1 VLLVDNERFKEHLA
15 RHRQEIIH
23 TVTSLYQRIP
33 PQNLTDSET
42 QHALKSALAKNNA
55 LLADIGRITAEKDD
69 RDDRLTNT
77 MMRLLS
83 LEKKLDRS
91 KSITLAKIEA
101 QATQKP
107 TEEPQEQEVQ
117 ENGNTPSRPSSRVN
131 SRNTAELESLNATH
145 RAALATL
152 KEECAAVLKEKSA
165 VLLQLSDMTTKMAT
179 PAREEIEGSQPYKAL
194 LSQIEH
200 LSSEIARLE
209 SSSEKLREENTSLLA
224 ERTKFKEDIVAEHKV
239 AMDEAN
245 SQIQRIEHDL
255 TRVRGVRDELHFE
268 IQNRKAK
275 EDETLHSAREI
286 SEIADSRE
294 VSPLMYLLILD
305 AYSSA
310 GEGSCTIQS
319 SGRSNPCATEF
330 RIINHRT
337 VAEN

>member
-1 VLLVDNERFKEHLA
+1 LLADNERFKEHLA
-15 RHRQEIIH
+15 RHRQEVIH
-23 TVTSLYQRIP
+23 TVTSIYQRVP
-33 PQNLTDSET
+33 PTNSAESET
-42 QHALKSALAKNNA
+42 QNALKTALARNNV

-83 LEKKLDRS
+83 LEKKIDRS

-107 TEEPQEQEVQ
+107 IEESQEQEVQ
-117 ENGNTPSRPSSRVN
+117 ENGNAPSRPSSRVN
-131 SRNTAELESLNATH
+131 SRNAAELESVNATH
-145 RAALATL
+145 RAALASL

-165 VLLQLSDMTTKMAT
+165 VLIQLSEMTTKIAT
-179 PAREEIEGSQPYKAL
+179 PARDDIEGSQPYKAL
-194 LSQIEH
+194 QSQIEH

-209 SSSEKLREENTSLLA
+209 SSSEKLREENTNLLA
-224 ERTKFKEDIVAEHKV
+224 ERTKFKEDLVAEHKV
-239 AMDEAN
+239 AMEEAN
-245 SQIQRIEHDL
+245 GQIQRIERDL

-294 VSPLMYLLILD
+294 VRPSLVLL
-305 AYSSA
+305 
-310 GEGSCTIQS
+310 TF
-319 SGRSNPCATEF
+319 RCA
-330 RIINHRT
+330 
-337 VAEN
+337 